1 MTKVKLGGN
10 SLVQLLTLGELFYE
24 LKLILLSDIWI
35 RTTLLA
41 VTKDLKH

>member
-10 SLVQLLTLGELFYE
+10 SLVQLLTLGKRFYE

-35 RTTLLA
+35 RTTL
-41 VTKDLKH
+41 